1 MKNKRKNKKKKDVFV
16 LYINDINDYLYIYNF
31 TMNLLEGIL

>member
-16 LYINDINDYLYIYNF
+16 LYVNDINGYLYIYNF
-31 TMNLLEGIL
+31 EMNILESIL

>member
-1 MKNKRKNKKKKDVFV
+1 MKNKRKNKKKKDVCV

-31 TMNLLEGIL
+31 TMNLLESIL